1 LNWIN
6 NAPASGT
13 GSWHLFDK
21 LEDLRPLLKR
31 TFWLARRLT
40 RMARNSQTALCVAT
54 LIASFALCATGAYA
68 GPNGPII
75 TTVRISNMSSIRP
88 DLNMRAPTRG
98 ADTVNRDFDDLLAR
112 FVSSASSFERQ
123 GQVDDLLG
131 RRGSVSLSKPQVR
144 RAARHL
150 AATSSQPEKSR
161 N

>member
-6 NAPASGT
+6 NGRASSGAILVAAAADVTGVNPGEPA
-13 GSWHLFDK
+13 
-21 LEDLRPLLKR
+21 RP
-31 TFWLARRLT
+31 AVRLT
-40 RMARNSQTALCVAT
+40 HMARNSQIALCAAT
-54 LIASFALCATGAYA
+54 LIASFALCTTGAYA

-88 DLNMRAPTRG
+88 DLTVRAPTRS
-98 ADTVNRDFDDLLAR
+98 ADTVNRDFDDLWAR

-123 GQVDDLLG
+123 AQVDDLLG
-131 RRGSVSLSKPQVR
+131 RRGSVSLGKPQVR

-150 AATSSQPEKSR
+150 AADSSQTEKSR